1 MSISRRSF
9 LQGVGIG
16 CSACALGA
24 FPPGAL
30 ARNPIAG
37 INGKT
42 TLTPS
47 LCEMCSFRCPIQAQV
62 VNNKTVFIQGN
73 PSAPQQG
80 TRICARGGSGVSLVN
95 DPQRI
100 VKPMKRTGPRGDGEW
115 QVISWQQAYQEIA
128 AKMNAIKAQHGPE
141 TVAFSSKS
149 GSLSSHLFHL
159 ATAFGSPNTFTHAS
173 TCPAGKAI
181 AAKVM
186 MGGDL

>member
-9 LQGVGIG
+9 CRGRHRLLCLRTGRF
-16 CSACALGA
+16 SAR
-24 FPPGAL
+24 AL

-80 TRICARGGSGVSLVN
+80 TRICARAERRQPG
-95 DPQRI
+95 Q
-100 VKPMKRTGPRGDGEW
+100 
-115 QVISWQQAYQEIA
+115 
-128 AKMNAIKAQHGPE
+128 
-141 TVAFSSKS
+141 
-149 GSLSSHLFHL
+149 
-159 ATAFGSPNTFTHAS
+159 
-173 TCPAGKAI
+173 
-181 AAKVM
+181 
-186 MGGDL
+186 

>member
-128 AKMNAIKAQHGPE
+128 AKMKPSKRSMAPRAWLSLPNRARSPAIFSIWLRPLVRLIPLLTPQHALP
-141 TVAFSSKS
+141 
-149 GSLSSHLFHL
+149 
-159 ATAFGSPNTFTHAS
+159 
-173 TCPAGKAI
+173 GKPLRQ
-181 AAKVM
+181 K
-186 MGGDL
+186 

>member
-42 TLTPS
+42 MLTPS

-62 VNNKTVFIQGN
+62 VNNKTVFIRWQ
-73 PSAPQQG
+73 SF
-80 TRICARGGSGVSLVN
+80 CAAAGDAHMRRGRERRQPG
-95 DPQRI
+95 Q
-100 VKPMKRTGPRGDGEW
+100 
-115 QVISWQQAYQEIA
+115 
-128 AKMNAIKAQHGPE
+128 
-141 TVAFSSKS
+141 
-149 GSLSSHLFHL
+149 
-159 ATAFGSPNTFTHAS
+159 
-173 TCPAGKAI
+173 
-181 AAKVM
+181 
-186 MGGDL
+186 

>member
-73 PSAPQQG
+73 PLRRSRGRAYAPGAGAASAWSM
-80 TRICARGGSGVSLVN
+80 TRNGL
-95 DPQRI
+95 
-100 VKPMKRTGPRGDGEW
+100 
-115 QVISWQQAYQEIA
+115 
-128 AKMNAIKAQHGPE
+128 
-141 TVAFSSKS
+141 
-149 GSLSSHLFHL
+149 
-159 ATAFGSPNTFTHAS
+159 
-173 TCPAGKAI
+173 
-181 AAKVM
+181 
-186 MGGDL
+186 

>member
-1 MSISRRSF
+1 
-9 LQGVGIG
+9 
-16 CSACALGA
+16 
-24 FPPGAL
+24 
-30 ARNPIAG
+30 
-37 INGKT
+37 
-42 TLTPS
+42 
-47 LCEMCSFRCPIQAQV
+47 MCSFRCPIQAQV

-141 TVAFSSKS
+141 SVAFSSNR
-149 GSLSSHLFHL
+149 
-159 ATAFGSPNTFTHAS
+159 ARSPAIFSIWLRPLVRLIPLLTPQHAL
-173 TCPAGKAI
+173 PGKPLRQ
-181 AAKVM
+181 K
-186 MGGDL
+186 

>member
-62 VNNKTVFIQGN
+62 VNNKTVFIQRRSRGRAYA
-73 PSAPQQG
+73 PGAGAASAWSM
-80 TRICARGGSGVSLVN
+80 TRNGL
-95 DPQRI
+95 
-100 VKPMKRTGPRGDGEW
+100 
-115 QVISWQQAYQEIA
+115 
-128 AKMNAIKAQHGPE
+128 
-141 TVAFSSKS
+141 
-149 GSLSSHLFHL
+149 
-159 ATAFGSPNTFTHAS
+159 
-173 TCPAGKAI
+173 
-181 AAKVM
+181 
-186 MGGDL
+186 

>member
-73 PSAPQQG
+73 LLRRSRGRAYAPGAEAASAWLM
-80 TRICARGGSGVSLVN
+80 TRNGL
-95 DPQRI
+95 
-100 VKPMKRTGPRGDGEW
+100 
-115 QVISWQQAYQEIA
+115 
-128 AKMNAIKAQHGPE
+128 
-141 TVAFSSKS
+141 
-149 GSLSSHLFHL
+149 
-159 ATAFGSPNTFTHAS
+159 
-173 TCPAGKAI
+173 
-181 AAKVM
+181 
-186 MGGDL
+186 

>member
-80 TRICARGGSGVSLVN
+80 TRICARGGSGVSPGN

-100 VKPMKRTGPRGDGEW
+100 VKPMKRTGPRGDG
-115 QVISWQQAYQEIA
+115 
-128 AKMNAIKAQHGPE
+128 
-141 TVAFSSKS
+141 
-149 GSLSSHLFHL
+149 
-159 ATAFGSPNTFTHAS
+159 
-173 TCPAGKAI
+173 
-181 AAKVM
+181 
-186 MGGDL
+186 

>member
-47 LCEMCSFRCPIQAQV
+47 LCEM
-62 VNNKTVFIQGN
+62 
-73 PSAPQQG
+73 
-80 TRICARGGSGVSLVN
+80 
-95 DPQRI
+95 
-100 VKPMKRTGPRGDGEW
+100 
-115 QVISWQQAYQEIA
+115 
-128 AKMNAIKAQHGPE
+128 
-141 TVAFSSKS
+141 
-149 GSLSSHLFHL
+149 
-159 ATAFGSPNTFTHAS
+159 
-173 TCPAGKAI
+173 
-181 AAKVM
+181 
-186 MGGDL
+186 

>member
-100 VKPMKRTGPRGDGEW
+100 VKPMKRTGPRGENECH
-115 QVISWQQAYQEIA
+115 QSA
-128 AKMNAIKAQHGPE
+128 AWPRERGFLFQIGLALQPS
-141 TVAFSSKS
+141 FPS
-149 GSLSSHLFHL
+149 GYGLWF
-159 ATAFGSPNTFTHAS
+159 A
-173 TCPAGKAI
+173 
-181 AAKVM
+181 
-186 MGGDL
+186 